1 MNCESAVVE
10 AEIRS
15 IPIARPYFGKE
26 EEAAVCE
33 VLRSGWV
40 VQGPRVAAFEEA
52 FKKFL
57 GVTEA
62 VATSS
67 CTTALHLALGAAGIG
82 PGDEVV
88 VPSFTFIAS
97 ANAIEYVGARPVFVD
112 VDPRTYTMAPEKLD
126 EYVRQCSRRGS
137 PLPKAVIPVSLF
149 GLCADMGAIA
159 RIAKEHALIM
169 IEDAACGFG
178 ASREGRR
185 AGTEALVG
193 CFSFHPRK
201 AITTGEGGMVV
212 TGDAGIAQTVRMLR
226 DHGASKSDLER
237 HASHGG
243 SLLPE
248 YRVLGH
254 NYRMTDLQGA
264 LGVVQM
270 EKAAT
275 VLQKRREAAVYY
287 DYLLRQVEEIVPP
300 FTPRGFGH
308 AYQSYVCLYRGRERY
323 AAEDE
328 KIDWEKA
335 ERANQA
341 RNLLMA
347 ALEERGIS
355 VRQGTHAV
363 HTLEYY
369 RQKYGLRDR
378 DLPRAYL
385 ADRLSMAL
393 PLYCGI
399 TPEEQERV
407 IRELKAALGTSY

>member
-1 MNCESAVVE
+1 MNSECATADPETG
-10 AEIRS
+10 R
-15 IPIARPYFGKE
+15 IPIAKPCFGEE

-40 VQGPRVAAFEEA
+40 VQGPRVAAFEEG

-57 GVTEA
+57 RVTEA

-67 CTTALHLALGAAGIG
+67 CTTALHLALHAAGIG
-82 PGDEVV
+82 PGDEVL

-112 VDPRTYTMAPEKLD
+112 INLATYTIAPRKME
-126 EYVRQCSRRGS
+126 EYLHECSRQGRK
-137 PLPKAVIPVSLF
+137 PPRAVMPVSLF
-149 GLCADMGAIA
+149 GLCADMGEIT
-159 RIAKEHALIM
+159 RIAGTYDLLV

-178 ASREGRR
+178 ASRAGRP

-212 TGDAGIAQTVRMLR
+212 TNDARIAHAVRVLR

-237 HASHGG
+237 PAAQGG

-248 YRVLGH
+248 YPVLGY

-264 LGVVQM
+264 LGVAQI

-275 VLQKRREAAVYY
+275 ILQKRRDAAVYY
-287 DYLLRQVEEIVPP
+287 DHLLEEVDEIAPP
-300 FTPRGFGH
+300 FTPRGFAH
-308 AYQSYVCLYRGRERY
+308 AYQSYVCLYQGRERY
-323 AAEDE
+323 PAEDE
-328 KIDWEKA
+328 ETDWEKSA
-335 ERANQA
+335 GFNQERN
-341 RNLLMA
+341 RLMA
-347 ALEERGIS
+347 VLEERGIS
-355 VRQGTHAV
+355 MRQGTHAV

-369 RQKYGLRDR
+369 QQKYGLADR

-385 ADRLSMAL
+385 ADRLSIAL

-399 TPEEQERV
+399 TPGEQERV
-407 IRELKAALGTSY
+407 IRELKTALSAS